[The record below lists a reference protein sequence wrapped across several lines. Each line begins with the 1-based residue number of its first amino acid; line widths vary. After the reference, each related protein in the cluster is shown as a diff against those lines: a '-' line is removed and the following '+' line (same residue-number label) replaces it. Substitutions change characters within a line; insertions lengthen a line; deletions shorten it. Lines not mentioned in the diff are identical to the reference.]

1 MLITL
6 FILLAAFGYYYF
18 KDPGTMPDKVKES
31 VETVKA
37 GINELTDKSKSFYR
51 DSKDLFK
58 KTKEAPGDVNK
69 LLKDSNKETEKE
81 YSK

>member
-1 MLITL
+1 L
-6 FILLAAFGYYYF
+6 
-18 KDPGTMPDKVKES
+18 S
-31 VETVKA
+31 
-37 GINELTDKSKSFYR
+37 GINELTDKSKSFYK
-51 DSKDLFK
+51 DSKDLYK